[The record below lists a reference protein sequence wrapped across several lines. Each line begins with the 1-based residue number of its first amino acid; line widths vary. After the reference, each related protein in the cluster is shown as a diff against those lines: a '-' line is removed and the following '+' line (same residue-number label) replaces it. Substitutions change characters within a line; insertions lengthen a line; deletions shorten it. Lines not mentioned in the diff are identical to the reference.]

1 VVVGVRAAARPK
13 DLESD
18 MSVKSVIS
26 VGTLASF
33 GSRIASVMPRLLIA
47 CMVMTCAL
55 LPTQTAMAQSTTPF
69 TYQGKLMSGGVP
81 ANGFYD
87 IVLTPYAA
95 TTGSQTLGPQFC
107 ADNVQVV
114 NGLFAVQVPLRMPP
128 GGQLFL
134 GIEVREDEGTDCASS
149 AGLVEL
155 SPRQE
160 VTPAPHAV
168 YATAIREDPARV
180 RGALRLTAGGAL
192 DIFDG
197 SRWRRIE
204 SLSNLPTVVSG
215 SEFFDT
221 SGLFTFVVPQGVTE
235 IYVAAWGGS
244 GGGGALGPGSI
255 NIGTSCSSGTNF
267 ACAGGGGARGASI
280 GARITVT
287 PGETLNIAVGG
298 GGATRA
304 NQAGGNGGTSAIR
317 RGGVD
322 VLVAPG
328 GGGGGRASAGVTMP
342 SASQTTSC
350 FASPGILAASAGA
363 APAAPQLLGAGT
375 IISTSNTSDANG
387 GRGPS
392 CWTNTIFNTP
402 SQPVTTEGTCPA
414 EPGGGGH
421 PLNISLDAAI
431 PTVAS
436 PANGGNGA
444 SPSTPA
450 TSGGSGRVR
459 IYWF

>member
-1 VVVGVRAAARPK
+1 MFSVMKSRILRALCLAAAAIGAGVVPAQAQP
-13 DLESD
+13 
-18 MSVKSVIS
+18 
-26 VGTLASF
+26 GTS
-33 GSRIASVMPRLLIA
+33 
-47 CMVMTCAL
+47 
-55 LPTQTAMAQSTTPF
+55 F
-69 TYQGKLMSGGVP
+69 TYQGNLMDGGVP
-81 ANGFYD
+81 ANGLYD
-87 IVLTPYAA
+87 IFLTPYAA
-95 TTGSQTLGPQFC
+95 ATGSQTLGPQFC

-134 GIEVREDEGTDCASS
+134 GIEVRQDEGTDCASN

-160 VTPAPHAV
+160 VTPAPHAL
-168 YATAIREDPARV
+168 YATAVREDPARV
-180 RGALRLTAGGAL
+180 RGALRLTAGGSL

-221 SGLFTFVVPQGVTE
+221 TGFFTFTVPQGVTE

-280 GARITVT
+280 GARLTVS
-287 PGETLNIAVGG
+287 PGETLNIVVGG

-304 NQAGGNGGTSAIR
+304 SQPGGNGGTTFIR

-322 VLVAPG
+322 ILVVPG
-328 GGGGGRASAGVTMP
+328 GGGGGRATAGVSMP
-342 SASQTTSC
+342 SVSQTTFC
-350 FASPGILAASAGA
+350 NPNAGTLAAPAGA
-363 APAAPQLLGAGT
+363 APAAAQLLGAGT
-375 IISTSNTSDANG
+375 VLITTNTSDAEG

-392 CWTNTIFNTP
+392 CWTNTIFNPP
-402 SQPVTTEGTCPA
+402 STTEGTCPA
-414 EPGGGGH
+414 NPGEGGD
-421 PLNISLDAAI
+421 PFNIQLDPDL
-431 PTVAS
+431 PTAS
-436 PANGGNGA
+436 PPASGGNGA
-444 SPSTPA
+444 GPTSAA
-450 TSGGSGRVR
+450 TSGGTGRVR